1 MIFEETEYFDLKQV
15 EANICVYL
23 GFAIIYVVQRLFMF
37 QIKEDSQADTTTPFT
52 DCSSALYRQSLPHV
66 YQLFSRDTF
75 RSWYHIF
82 LQNNRLDQ
90 TFRLFQKKEK
100 EKRGRCFPGLIV
112 YFVLFFSRK
121 QKTFSRQA
129 RAPVTGGEGG
139 VGTPYIHTYIH
150 TYTSSRIYENHTS
163 WLLEATHLKP
173 TQLKSIIP
181 RNSAL
186 THGFLTASPLSLF
199 SPQ

>member
-1 MIFEETEYFDLKQV
+1 MCILRLRNHLCRTALVYVSNKRRFPGRHHNSIHRLLISFVQTVSTSRVSIVFSRYFQELVPHLFTE
-15 EANICVYL
+15 
-23 GFAIIYVVQRLFMF
+23 
-37 QIKEDSQADTTTPFT
+37 
-52 DCSSALYRQSLPHV
+52 QSLGPNV
-66 YQLFSRDTF
+66 SVI
-75 RSWYHIF
+75 SK
-82 LQNNRLDQ
+82 
-90 TFRLFQKKEK
+90 KKEK
-100 EKRGRCFPGLIV
+100 EKRGLCFPGLIV

-163 WLLEATHLKP
+163 WLLEATHLKT